1 MIGFVVSSVQ
11 SQLSWIQESVGEL
24 RKRGEVN
31 DDIRVVK
38 GKGKVGKQMIRGGWN
53 KGIKINVI

>member
-1 MIGFVVSSVQ
+1 MSSVQ